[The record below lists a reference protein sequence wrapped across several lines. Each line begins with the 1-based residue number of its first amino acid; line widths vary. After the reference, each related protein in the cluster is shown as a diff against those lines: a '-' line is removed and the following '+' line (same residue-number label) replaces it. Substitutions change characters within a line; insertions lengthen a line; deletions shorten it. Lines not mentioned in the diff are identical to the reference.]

1 MGALTMDIVL
11 LFALMLFNGLFALA
25 EMSLVAANKLRLQQW
40 ADDNRPGAR
49 RALAL
54 ASNPTRLLSTMQ
66 VGITGAGVLAGAFGD
81 AIIAQPIEQWLRQL
95 PWLAPYA
102 HGAAIALAVAII
114 TLASLLIG
122 ELIPKRIALLNPE
135 TFACLLS
142 APVQG
147 VSRLVSP
154 LVAVLSFI
162 TDTSLRMFGVKP
174 STEPVVTQEEIRV
187 LMEQGAEAGVLENE
201 EHAIVNRVFNLDDQ
215 RIRAI
220 MTPRSDIVYLDTTA
234 EPADLKALLLAQPF
248 SHFPV
253 CAGSIDDTLG
263 VVHARA
269 LVAQA
274 LDAKK
279 LDIASCAQEPL
290 YVPDS
295 LNVMELL
302 QAFKRHRQFLAL
314 VVDEYGAL
322 QGLVTLHDVVEAMV
336 GDISST
342 PEARDRDVITLQDG
356 SYLVDGTL
364 SIARL
369 RELTGVND
377 TLEGEEE
384 GEFHTAAGLVMARL
398 ARIPLEG
405 DVLEQSGWRLEVVDM
420 DRHRIDKLR
429 LSRL

>member
-1 MGALTMDIVL
+1 MDIVL

-25 EMSLVAANKLRLQQW
+25 EMSLVASNKLRLQQW
-40 ADDNRPGAR
+40 AEGNRPGAR
-49 RALAL
+49 RALSL

-81 AIIAQPIEQWLRQL
+81 AIIAQPIEQSLRQIS
-95 PWLAPYA
+95 WMVPYA
-102 HGAAIALAVAII
+102 HGTAIASAVAII
-114 TLASLLIG
+114 TLVSLLIG

-142 APVQG
+142 APVYG

-154 LVAVLSFI
+154 LVGMLSFL
-162 TDTSLRMFGVKP
+162 TDASLRVFGVKA
-174 STEPVVTQEEIRV
+174 SAEPIVTQEEIRV

-220 MTPRSDIVYLDTTA
+220 MTPRSDIVYLDTTSKT
-234 EPADLKALLLAQPF
+234 EDLKALLLAQPF

-253 CAGSIDDTLG
+253 CVGGMDDTLG

-274 LDAKK
+274 LDSQK

-302 QAFKRHRQFLAL
+302 QAFKRHHQYLAL

-342 PEARDRDVITLQDG
+342 PEARDRDVITLADG
-356 SYLVDGTL
+356 TYLVDGAL
-364 SIARL
+364 SIARF
-369 RELTGVND
+369 RELTTMTD
-377 TLEGEEE
+377 AIEGEEE
-384 GEFHTAAGLVMARL
+384 GEFHTAGGLVMARL

-420 DRHRIDKLR
+420 DKHRIDKLR